1 MGKSDLICI
10 TSNGMALPLITSKA
24 RSDIKSRTTGLSN
37 YREDIIREHS
47 SDVFVTSNSGQQTID
62 SLGSLDLNKDGNII
76 NLAIVGSSRFYD
88 YGKFEKNID
97 EWVEKYGY
105 PDLIIVGGASGVDYM
120 AERWAD
126 ANIIPIAVF
135 SEEWEDERRSLVDRG
150 RGEAPNTLTGKILNR
165 STHVLAMPSST
176 SKWTRV
182 VIEGAINKN
191 LPLEIYEV

>member
-1 MGKSDLICI
+1 MIMD
-10 TSNGMALPLITSKA
+10 
-24 RSDIKSRTTGLSN
+24 
-37 YREDIIREHS
+37 
-47 SDVFVTSNSGQQTID
+47 
-62 SLGSLDLNKDGNII
+62 
-76 NLAIVGSSRFYD
+76 
-88 YGKFEKNID
+88 KFEKNID

-135 SEEWEDERRSLVDRG
+135 SEEWRDKRRSLMNWKR
-150 RGEAPNTLTGKILNR
+150 RAPNTLTGKILNR